1 MAFFLFYKGY
11 DVTMTTSDKSNA
23 GSTHNINL
31 MLVDEN
37 NKKSKDILIE
47 NKNKLLKRGQTDTVK
62 IASKPLG
69 ALKSVVI
76 SLTERK
82 GSTVKGSEGSSKWH
96 LQEMKIKDLEDDV
109 T

>member
-1 MAFFLFYKGY
+1 
-11 DVTMTTSDKSNA
+11 MTTSDKSNA

-31 MLVDEN
+31 ILVDEN
-37 NKKSKDILIE
+37 NKKSKDIIIE

-69 ALKSVVI
+69 ALKSVMV

-96 LQEMKIKDLEDDV
+96 LQEMKLKDLEEDITLV
-109 T
+109 LSQYAICPEM